1 MPDESNSQDSSDQET
16 PLPRFLNCAR
26 CRREFTI
33 NECKAKANTTY
44 EYMTFTCPRC
54 SKALHKIRYK
64 SWYEKLIK
72 GTPAPVLE
80 KEKDPKNY

>member
-1 MPDESNSQDSSDQET
+1 MEDVTENQQEQE
-16 PLPRFLNCAR
+16 LPRFLKCVR

-54 SKALHKIRYK
+54 SKPLQKVRYK

-72 GTPAPVLE
+72 GTPAPALD
-80 KEKDPKNY
+80 KDPKNY